1 SERRGR
7 AGRWHCR
14 EQRAAHRAPRSRQP
28 ACRHPGQCLR
38 AERQRHRGDDRHD
51 LGLACLPKRRRG
63 DEHRQGP
70 DARHPQ
76 ARRITPLLFLL
87 RTPMPPVLP
96 IAILPHAHAATN
108 GSSSGSNAGTSGSGT
123 TTGSPSSGADQLP
136 ANMQISQA
144 GFLQLISTQMRN
156 QDPLNPTDPTQF
168 LAQIE
173 GLSQVSS
180 LQSIQQSMSGL
191 ASGLQGAQLLSGTS
205 LLGHSVL
212 AAGNTATLAAG
223 GSVSGAV
230 SAPTGSNA
238 LAVSVTDASG
248 ALVNAFTVAPAAS
261 GYTPFTWD
269 GTTGQGG

>member
-1 SERRGR
+1 M
-7 AGRWHCR
+7 
-14 EQRAAHRAPRSRQP
+14 
-28 ACRHPGQCLR
+28 
-38 AERQRHRGDDRHD
+38 
-51 LGLACLPKRRRG
+51 
-63 DEHRQGP
+63 
-70 DARHPQ
+70 
-76 ARRITPLLFLL
+76 TPV
-87 RTPMPPVLP
+87 MP
-96 IAILPHAHAATN
+96 IAILPHSHASTN
-108 GSSSGSNAGTSGSGT
+108 NAPGGSSGAPGSGSASGSGT
-123 TTGSPSSGADQLP
+123 VSDSLP

-144 GFLQLISTQMRN
+144 GFLQLISTQMQS

-180 LQSIQQSMSGL
+180 LQSIQASMSGL

-230 SAPTGSNA
+230 SAPTGASG

-248 ALVNAFTVAPAAS
+248 ALVDAFTVPPAAF
-261 GYTPFTWD
+261 GYTPFTWN
-269 GTTGQGG
+269 GTTSQGAAAPAGQYSIQVTAAVGGTTQSVSPLLYSKVTSVTIDPSTQALQLNTSNGTLPLSSVINIQ